1 MTAGRQSRF
10 GQWAGVPVSQGSW
23 GIAWSCLD
31 VVFFVALPPFVM
43 EGDTG
48 KKVPDEEKNKVPVKR
63 PQPRSRPL
71 RKDRRFS
78 APSLPPHFEPCATQD
93 GGSRSAFAN
102 PRWYGAEGSE
112 GFREALKSEVP
123 TKGSSWCFNR
133 GWRPGGTDG
142 LGAAPKVPTESAKLE
157 KWRSENTQASLLPP
171 SPSSMPGPK
180 PCSDVR
186 CACP

>member
-1 MTAGRQSRF
+1 MA
-10 GQWAGVPVSQGSW
+10 
-23 GIAWSCLD
+23 LLH
-31 VVFFVALPPFVM
+31 FVT

-71 RKDRRFS
+71 RKDCRFS

-123 TKGSSWCFNR
+123 TKGSAWCFNR
-133 GWRPGGTDG
+133 GWRP
-142 LGAAPKVPTESAKLE
+142 AAQMAWPRRSTESAKLE

-171 SPSSMPGPK
+171 SPSSMSGPK

-186 CACP
+186 CACQ

>member
-23 GIAWSCLD
+23 CIAWSCLD

-78 APSLPPHFEPCATQD
+78 PPSPPPHFEPCATQD

-112 GFREALKSEVP
+112 GFRAALKSEVP
-123 TKGSSWCFNR
+123 TKGSAWCFNR
-133 GWRPGGTDG
+133 GWRP
-142 LGAAPKVPTESAKLE
+142 AAQMASAKPR
-157 KWRSENTQASLLPP
+157 RSQQKVRSLRIG
-171 SPSSMPGPK
+171 GPK
-180 PCSDVR
+180 TPKPHCSHRHLPR
-186 CACP
+186 CRAPSRVLM